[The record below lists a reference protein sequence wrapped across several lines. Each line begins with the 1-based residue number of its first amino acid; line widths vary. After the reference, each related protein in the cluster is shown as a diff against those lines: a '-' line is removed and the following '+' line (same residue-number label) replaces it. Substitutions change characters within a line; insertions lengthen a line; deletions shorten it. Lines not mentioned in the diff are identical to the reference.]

1 MLGFAQE
8 QLAPRKDAERH
19 MKRGFSMKDNA
30 AYRRFTGKV
39 EFERIFN
46 TLIGL
51 IEGIVIDA
59 RINEVELGFLQ
70 VWLDEQRARAR
81 KHPFN
86 EIIPLLDQ
94 TIADGVLSSGGK
106 EDILWLCRRLT
117 ASEYLSLAA
126 ADMQRLRSL
135 VAAIGADGHVSVD
148 ELCGLA
154 DWLLEHEHLKTCWP
168 YDEIESLVAGV
179 LEDGKIE
186 PAEHA
191 LLMAFFGEFVA
202 ALDSKPVAS
211 APAIEGA
218 TVVGLC
224 AVAPAIRFDGSVFC
238 LAGSSRRYSRQDFS
252 AVIAERGGMAVNGV
266 SRKVHYLVIGTDG
279 NPCWAYACYGRKV
292 ERAVELRKEGHAIVI
307 VHEKDFHDA
316 VAVAAVA
323 HGTTRGGS

>member
-1 MLGFAQE
+1 
-8 QLAPRKDAERH
+8 
-19 MKRGFSMKDNA
+19 MKDDF
-30 AYRRFTGKV
+30 AYRRFTTRA
-39 EFERIFN
+39 ELERIFN

-59 RINEVELGFLQ
+59 RINDVELGFLQ
-70 VWLDEQRARAR
+70 AWLDAQRARAR

-86 EIIPLLDQ
+86 EIVPLLDQ
-94 TIADGVLSSGGK
+94 AIADGVLSSGGK

-117 ASEYLSLAA
+117 ASDYLSMAA

-135 VAAIGADGHVSVD
+135 VAAIGSDGHVSVD

-168 YDEIESLVAGV
+168 YDEIESLVSGV
-179 LEDGKIE
+179 LEDGRID

-191 LLMAFFGEFVA
+191 LLMAYFGEFVA
-202 ALDSKPVAS
+202 AVDGKVETRPQVR
-211 APAIEGA
+211 EGA

-224 AVAPAIRFDGSVFC
+224 AVAPSIRFPGSVFC
-238 LAGSSRRYSRQDFS
+238 LTGSSRRYSRQDF
-252 AVIAERGGMAVNGV
+252 AMEIADRGGTAVNGV
-266 SRKVHYLVIGTDG
+266 SKRVHYLVVGADG

-292 ERAVELRKEGHAIVI
+292 ERAVELRREGHPIVI

-316 VAVAAVA
+316 VANVLPSACTNAQEP
-323 HGTTRGGS
+323 